1 VLELKVRDGEREVV
15 LQFEH
20 SLHSLS
26 KWEAEHKK
34 PFLSTT
40 TKTATEMINYFQDM
54 LLSGDPD
61 LIIRLSPQQL
71 DYLANYINETQ
82 TASSVPPDDSKKG
95 TPEIVTTEL
104 IYYWMVALKI
114 NWEAQ
119 HWHLSRLMMLINITN
134 YKQQPEKK
142 RSTREL
148 LSDWKAIQAKNRER
162 FGIKD

>member
-71 DYLANYINETQ
+71 DDLANYINETQ